1 MTNPPPNSLP
11 PANGYTPTPE
21 ALKAAEEQ
29 LAKATPEEL
38 SAAARAWVVYS
49 RSAGGRSSTTGAE
62 LPGFY
67 MCPTLVRAAWLS
79 VVRDTR
85 TRSPTIAVTELPMRL
100 PAVKPAAAPAPASAD
115 AAASRPASEPSPSAT
130 LADVCRGAR
139 DLAEAVS
146 LLGTADTE
154 ASRTVTQLV
163 KSLSKRLRAR
173 MKQL

>member
-1 MTNPPPNSLP
+1 MTNPPNGLP
-11 PANGYTPTPE
+11 PLAGYTPTPE
-21 ALKAAEEQ
+21 SLKAAEEQ

-67 MCPTLVRAAWLS
+67 MCPTLVRAAWLA

-85 TRSPTIAVTELPMRL
+85 ARAPTVAVMELPTRI
-100 PAVKPAAAPAPASAD
+100 PAV
-115 AAASRPASEPSPSAT
+115 RPEAKASEPSPEAVALRGASEPT
-130 LADVCRGAR
+130 PGKDSLADVCRGTR

-146 LLGTADTE
+146 LLGSADTQ
-154 ASRTVTQLV
+154 AARTVTRLV

-173 MKQL
+173 MNQL